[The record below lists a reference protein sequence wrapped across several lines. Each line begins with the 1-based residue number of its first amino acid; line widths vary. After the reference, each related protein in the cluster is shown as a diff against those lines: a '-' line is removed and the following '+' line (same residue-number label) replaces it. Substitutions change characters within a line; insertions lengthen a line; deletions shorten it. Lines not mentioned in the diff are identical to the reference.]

1 MLFISRDE
9 NRDIQQ
15 EFNSRSISLA
25 SKIVGMTTFV
35 ATLFMETAG
44 VEPVSPR
51 NVFITI
57 NIRLSGTLKKHST
70 TILTTVI
77 IIQPGCLTNS
87 FTLESLQLYHL

>member
-44 VEPVSPR
+44 VLPIKSENLVIST
-51 NVFITI
+51 FT
-57 NIRLSGTLKKHST
+57 RL
-70 TILTTVI
+70 
-77 IIQPGCLTNS
+77 
-87 FTLESLQLYHL
+87 F

>member
-44 VEPVSPR
+44 LETKNIKSAEIPVFSM
-51 NVFITI
+51 VF
-57 NIRLSGTLKKHST
+57 
-70 TILTTVI
+70 
-77 IIQPGCLTNS
+77 Q
-87 FTLESLQLYHL
+87 HLF

>member
-44 VEPVSPR
+44 VEP
-51 NVFITI
+51 
-57 NIRLSGTLKKHST
+57 
-70 TILTTVI
+70 
-77 IIQPGCLTNS
+77 
-87 FTLESLQLYHL
+87 